1 MNSHEQTE
9 VRKGE
14 RLRKRAI
21 SLLILI
27 LVLTITITLF
37 LFFQQNPENIKEF
50 ERYGYLGAF
59 LISLV
64 STATVILPAPGIL
77 LVIAL
82 GATLNSVLLGLIS
95 AVGGSIGELTG
106 YMLGY
111 SGRGFARSNNKLLV
125 RAEGWM
131 HKRGFLTVFLF
142 SLIPFLPFDV
152 VGVVSGA
159 LRFPIWKFLLACFLG
174 KTILNIVLIQTGTWG
189 LDALL
194 RYIS

>member
-1 MNSHEQTE
+1 MNSHKQNE
-9 VRKGE
+9 VRKWE
-14 RLRKRAI
+14 RLRNRAI
-21 SLLILI
+21 PLLILI
-27 LVLTITITLF
+27 LVLAITIALF
-37 LFFQQNPENIKEF
+37 LFFLQNPEKIKEF
-50 ERYGYLGAF
+50 EKYGYPGAF

-82 GATLNSVLLGLIS
+82 GATLNSVLVGLIS
-95 AVGGSIGELTG
+95 ALGGSIGEMTG

-111 SGRGFARSNNKLLV
+111 SGRGFARSNKMLV

-131 HKRGFLTVFLF
+131 RRRGFVTVFLF
-142 SLIPFLPFDV
+142 SLIPLLPFDV

-174 KTILNIVLIQTGTWG
+174 KTLLTIVLIQTGAWG
-189 LDALL
+189 WDALL
-194 RYIS
+194 RYIG